1 MCSTVFERKQVWGA
15 HLSLL
20 GQELYPILTTNQQLQ
35 HKASN
40 KSLITTSS
48 EYMQLL
54 FWSGTKGTL
63 RWTDEAQICRCA
75 EMCITAPLE
84 NNQGRSVV
92 LPPPPYS
99 KLPSPRQ
106 ALLIP
111 FQDASHS
118 FSSTTDIPPSPKH
131 SLIWSKSLTGVL
143 NLVFLCGRDNIFRK
157 HFICIRGDD

>member
-1 MCSTVFERKQVWGA
+1 MCSTAFERKQVWGA

-20 GQELYPILTTNQQLQ
+20 GQGLYPVLTTNQQLQ

-40 KSLITTSS
+40 KSLIVTSS

-63 RWTDEAQICRCA
+63 HLMDEAQICRCA
-75 EMCITAPLE
+75 EMCRTAPLE
-84 NNQGRSVV
+84 NNQGHSAV

-99 KLPSPRQ
+99 KLCSPRQ

-118 FSSTTDIPPSPKH
+118 FNSTTDIPPSPKH
-131 SLIWSKSLTGVL
+131 SLIWSKSLMGVL
-143 NLVFLCGRDNIFRK
+143 NLVFFCSRNNITRK
-157 HFICIRGDD
+157 YFICIRRDD